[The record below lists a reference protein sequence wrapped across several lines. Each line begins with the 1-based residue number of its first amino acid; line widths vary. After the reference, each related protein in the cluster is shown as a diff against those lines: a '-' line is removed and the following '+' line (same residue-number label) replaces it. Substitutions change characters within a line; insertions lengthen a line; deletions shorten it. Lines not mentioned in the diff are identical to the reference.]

1 MKHTL
6 SRLIARLSRRF
17 LRPLAAAST
26 VLPWL
31 FAAAV
36 AGAQAPAASQNF
48 GPDAL
53 EQIRLLQMEKAQLA
67 PHQRKIDSRLRRML
81 DATSPSP
88 KFPGLAALRR
98 PAPQAD
104 GTIALDV
111 DTFTG
116 GDVKAVIEVVEA
128 AGGTVVFPSAEYR
141 TVRARVAPA
150 AIEALALVPGV
161 RFVTLA
167 REAITNKVNTSQ
179 GDVTHRAAA
188 ARSFFGYD
196 GTGVKVCVL
205 SDGVS
210 SLASVVATG
219 DLPPGVDVL
228 PGQAGS
234 GDEGTA
240 MLEIVHDLAPGAPL
254 GFATAFISEASFAA
268 NIVALKNA
276 GCKIIVDDVSYF
288 DESPF
293 QEGPVVNAVNTV
305 TAAGV
310 LYFSSAANSGNKDH
324 NQSGTWEGDF
334 NPNGTITL
342 PPCGAP
348 ICVPAFPGGAFTVH
362 NFGDGGKSIQATAT
376 SGNPITLHWNDPF
389 GTSGNDYDM
398 FLMDAALTTIVD
410 ASDNVQNG
418 NDIPF
423 EIMGGATA
431 VGQRIVI
438 IQRAGAANR
447 ALNLATNRGRLD
459 PTLATAGNVRGHN
472 GSNTTVSVSATP
484 AAGPFGSPPNP
495 TGPYPSPFNATNQ
508 AELFTSDGPRR
519 MYFDFAGNFLPGA
532 PVGNYTFAGGVVF
545 QKPDLTAADGV
556 MTAAPGFNPFYG
568 TSAAAPHAAAI
579 AALVKHAFPAMTNTQ
594 IRNAMTTN
602 AIDIEAA
609 GWDRVTGTGITM
621 VYETLQALGAA
632 PAAVL
637 SLGTVTPAQ
646 IAGNGDAFIDPG
658 EDWKFDITLN
668 NTGAATAYGIVATL
682 VSTTP
687 GVVVTSGPVSY
698 PNIGAAGSA
707 ANPGATP
714 FRFSVTSAACGT
726 QASFTLTVN
735 YGGGSGTPM
744 TATIP
749 IGIGGLGS
757 TSTFTY
763 AGGVVPIADGVAP
776 EVPGATAMANLNV
789 AGLSGNVGKVVFKLL
804 GTVCSTAVG
813 ATTVGLDHSWVGD
826 LVIKLVAPD
835 ATSVTLVN
843 RMGAINNSGNNFCQ
857 TTLDDASAG
866 AVIDTLGSASAPFTG
881 SFKPSTPL
889 ASFIGKV
896 GNGTWQ
902 LQAND
907 WEPTD
912 TGSIRAFALD
922 IRPVACA
929 APSNPTAMT
938 ATKTVSGSFVP
949 GGSVDY
955 TVTISNTG
963 TGTQVDNPGD
973 EFTDT
978 LPAQLAFRSA
988 SASSGS
994 ISVVGSTVRWN
1005 GSIPGGGNVKIVI
1018 SAEVNPGTTGATVT
1032 NQGTVSYDP
1041 NHSGTNSSSVLTDD
1055 PGVGGAANPTQFVVA
1070 AASGLPRTFVASS
1083 GNDGNPCTLTS
1094 PCRGFQAALAL
1105 TVPDGEIAVL
1115 DAAGYGFVTINKP
1128 VTIVSPPGVYAGIS
1142 IAAGHG
1148 IDVNPGAGHVVLR
1161 GLTLT
1166 GLGGDVGINLMS
1178 GDALSIENCVIG
1190 GFTNAGVSAI
1200 PSAPSLLFIRN
1211 STLRDNGIG
1220 ALLGTTTGASGPLR
1234 AVVEHSRFE
1243 NNGTGIGFTGATAL
1257 GTISD
1262 TTVIGGTFG
1271 LNVNPTTAGAATKVT
1286 ARKSTFTKAATSGVR
1301 VGGAA
1306 GTTASASLVRSQVSE
1321 SGIGVET
1328 LTGGTAYVSGTTVV
1342 RNTTGVTTASGTAIS
1357 LGNNQLTRNGT
1368 NGTFSAT
1375 VSTQ

>member
-1 MKHTL
+1 MKHML
-6 SRLIARLSRRF
+6 SRLIARLSRRL
-17 LRPLAAAST
+17 LRPLVAVSA

-31 FAAAV
+31 FAAAI
-36 AGAQAPAASQNF
+36 AGAQAPAPIEF
-48 GPDAL
+48 GPQAL
-53 EQIRLLQMEKAQLA
+53 EQMRQLQLEKSQLA
-67 PHQRKIDSRLRRML
+67 PHQQKIDSRLRRML
-81 DATSPSP
+81 DALSPAP
-88 KFPGLAALRR
+88 KYPGLASISHPL
-98 PAPQAD
+98 PQAD
-104 GTIALDV
+104 GTITLDI

-116 GDVKAVIEVVEA
+116 GGVKAVIEAVGA
-128 AGGTVVFPSAEYR
+128 SGGAVVFPSVEYK
-141 TVRARVAPA
+141 TVRARVPVA
-150 AIEALALVPGV
+150 AIDGLARLPGV
-161 RFVTLA
+161 RFVAPA

-188 ARSFFGYD
+188 ERAFFGFD

-240 MLEIVHDLAPGAPL
+240 MLEIVHDLAPGAAL

-268 NIVALKNA
+268 NIVALKDA
-276 GCKIIVDDVSYF
+276 GCNIIVDDVSYF

-324 NQSGTWEGDF
+324 NQSGTWEGNF
-334 NPNGTITL
+334 SGNGSIAGL
-342 PPCGAP
+342 PAGTTA
-348 ICVPAFPGGAFTVH
+348 H
-362 NFGDGGKSIQATAT
+362 NFGDGGKSIQMTAS

-389 GTSGNDYDM
+389 GASGNDYDLYVM
-398 FLMDAALTTIVD
+398 NSALTSILDSST
-410 ASDNVQNG
+410 NVQNG
-418 NDIPF
+418 NDDPF
-423 EIMGGATA
+423 EI
-431 VGQRIVI
+431 VGSISYTSGMRVVVVQHT
-438 IQRAGAANR
+438 GAANR
-447 ALNLATNRGRLD
+447 TINVATNRGRLD
-459 PTLATAGNVRGHN
+459 ATLATAGNVRGHN
-472 GSNTTVSVSATP
+472 GGNTTVSVAATP
-484 AAGPFGSPPNP
+484 AAGAFGGLPNP
-495 TGPYPSPFNATNQ
+495 TGPYPNPFNATNQ

-532 PVGNYTFAGGVVF
+532 PVGNYTYAGGVVF

-556 MTAAPGFNPFYG
+556 ATAAPGFNPFYG

-579 AALVKHAFPAMTNTQ
+579 AALVKHAFPGMTNTQ

-609 GWDRVTGTGITM
+609 GWDRVTGTGIAM
-621 VYETLQALGAA
+621 AYETLQALGAA
-632 PAAVL
+632 PSAVL
-637 SLGTVTPAQ
+637 SLGTVTPTQ
-646 IAGNGDAFIDPG
+646 VAGNGDAFVDPG
-658 EDWKFDITLN
+658 EDWKFDVTLN
-668 NTGAATAYGIVATL
+668 NTGAAAAYGIVATL
-682 VSTTP
+682 VSNTP
-687 GVVVTSGPVSY
+687 GVVVTSGPISY
-698 PNIGAAGSA
+698 PNIGASGSA

-714 FRFSVTSAACGT
+714 FRFSVTNAACGT
-726 QASFTLTVN
+726 QASFTLTVG
-735 YGGGSGTPM
+735 YGGGSGTPL

-749 IGIGGLGS
+749 LAIGGLGG

-763 AGGVVPIADGVAP
+763 AGGVVPIPDGVAP
-776 EVPGATAMANLNV
+776 EVPGATATANLNV
-789 AGLSGNVGKVVFKLL
+789 AGLTGTVGKVVFKFL
-804 GTVCSTAVG
+804 GSACTTTTG

-835 ATSVTLVN
+835 ATSMTLVN
-843 RMGAINNSGNNFCQ
+843 RMGAANNSGNNFCQ

-866 AVIDTLGSASAPFTG
+866 AAIDTLGSAAAPFTG

-889 ASFIGKV
+889 STFAGKN

-912 TGSIRAFALD
+912 TGSIRAFSLD
-922 IRPVACA
+922 IRAVACA
-929 APSNPTAMT
+929 APSNPTTMT
-938 ATKTVSGSFVP
+938 ATKSVSGSFAP
-949 GGSVDY
+949 GGTVDY
-955 TVTISNTG
+955 TVSLNNTG

-978 LPAQLAFRSA
+978 LPPQLTFQSA

-994 ISVVGSTVRWN
+994 ISVVGSTVKWN

-1018 SAEVNPGTTGATVT
+1018 SAKVNAGTTGQTVT
-1032 NQGTVSYDP
+1032 NQGTVNFDP
-1041 NHSGTNSSSVLTDD
+1041 SHSGTNSGSVLTDD

-1070 AASGLPRTFVASS
+1070 TAAGVPRTFVASY
-1083 GNDGNPCTLTS
+1083 GQDTNPCTLAS
-1094 PCRGFQAALAL
+1094 PCRGFQAALAA

-1115 DAAGYGFVTINKP
+1115 DAAGYGGVVIDKP
-1128 VTIVSPPGVYAGIS
+1128 VTIVAPAGVYAGVS
-1142 IAAGHG
+1142 VSSGHG
-1148 IDVNPGAGHVVLR
+1148 IDVDPGAGRVVLQ

-1166 GLGGDVGINLMS
+1166 GLGGDVGVSLMS
-1178 GDALSIENCVIG
+1178 GDALYIENCVIG
-1190 GFTNAGVSAI
+1190 GFTNAGISAI
-1200 PSAPSLLFIRN
+1200 PSAQSTLFIRD
-1211 STLRDNGIG
+1211 STIRDSGTG

-1234 AVVEHSRFE
+1234 AIVQHSRFE

-1262 TTVIGGTFG
+1262 TTVVGGTLG
-1271 LNVNPTTAGAATKVT
+1271 LSVNPTTAGAATKVT
-1286 ARKSTFTKAATSGVR
+1286 ARKSTFTKASASGVR

-1306 GTTASASLVRSQVSE
+1306 GTTAGASLVQSQVTE

-1328 LTGGTAYVSGTTVV
+1328 LTGGTAYVSGTAIV
-1342 RNTTGVTTASGTAIS
+1342 RNTTGVTTVSGTAIS
-1357 LGNNQLTRNGT
+1357 LGDNQLTRNGT

-1375 VSTQ
+1375 VSKQ